1 MSLCPPRVSWGS
13 PRVSPPRRVLA
24 RLQAALEL
32 PQEDGDVPARVLA
45 EHLMGSRR
53 RQKLLLAQLRALRL
67 LLGVLQ
73 APEPPPTPPAL
84 RGAVAEARG
93 RWRALKGGY
102 GGALGALGGA
112 VPPALAQLGRGRR
125 LLQRLQRALG
135 RPQREAAKRRSQEKV
150 TSLQGRVTSLRDRVT
165 SRRQA
170 LRRQEEAVRRVGARC
185 RLRQALAG
193 VWVLPPPTGGGAG
206 AELELGPPPGLPDPP
221 PALRVRGGRDGELSV
236 VGGPPT
242 LPPPLGPGLLELQER
257 LWERLPLWAEVWGL
271 QNRFAL
277 DWEPEQGRV
286 RLLGGPGAVWT
297 LLLDAGYPRGGGVRV
312 LPPPGTEPPAPPS
325 AAPSL
330 SQWVELLAGT
340 PL

>member
-1 MSLCPPRVSWGS
+1 M
-13 PRVSPPRRVLA
+13 LA

-32 PQEDGDVPARVLA
+32 PPEDGDVPARVLA
-45 EHLMGSRR
+45 EHLVGARR

-73 APEPPPTPPAL
+73 APGPPPAPPAL

-102 GGALGALGGA
+102 GGATGALGGA

-125 LLQRLQRALG
+125 LLQRLRRALG
-135 RPQREAAKRRSQEKV
+135 RPQLEAARRRSQEKV
-150 TSLQGRVTSLRDRVT
+150 TSLRGRVA
-165 SRRQA
+165 SRRRA
-170 LRRQEEAVRRVGARC
+170 LRSHEEAARRAGARC
-185 RLRQALAG
+185 RLLQALAG
-193 VWVLPPPTGGGAG
+193 VWVLPPPPPGGAAG

-221 PALRVRGGRDGELSV
+221 PALRLQGGRDGELSV
-236 VGGPPT
+236 VGTPPP

-271 QNRFAL
+271 QRRFAL
-277 DWEPEQGRV
+277 DWEPERGRV
-286 RLLGGPGAVWT
+286 RLLGGPGGAVWT
-297 LLLDAGYPRGGGVRV
+297 LLLDAGYPRGGGVR
-312 LPPPGTEPPAPPS
+312 LLAPPGTEPPAPPS

-340 PL
+340 PP